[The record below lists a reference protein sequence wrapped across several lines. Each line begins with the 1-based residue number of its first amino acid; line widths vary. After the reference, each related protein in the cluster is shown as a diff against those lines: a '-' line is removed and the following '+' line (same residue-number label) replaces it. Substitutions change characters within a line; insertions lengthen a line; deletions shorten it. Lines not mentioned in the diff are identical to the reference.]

1 MHLLQKLPVI
11 LSLLL
16 VAWGAPALA
25 ATYTVTNTSDSGPGS
40 LRQAMLDARATGADD
55 EIVFAPATN
64 GTPIVLA
71 SPLPNLQASGGGL
84 TVTGNGAAQTVIS
97 GDGQYRILTTEAQD
111 PIRLTLQAL
120 TLRGGSVGSGE
131 RGGAVRFVGTGSSS
145 LTIDSV
151 EFTDNRASIGG
162 ALASSAPVVIRNSTF
177 QGNYAAGFAT
187 AMFIDNTS
195 VQAEN
200 VTVSGNDGAGAQ
212 IQIEGAAGSG
222 RFVHLSMVNNAGPV
236 GLGAYNNGSFT
247 LINSIVTRSATTSPY
262 DLEVRNGGSVNAAD
276 SVHNV
281 IGGMNGIVG
290 LVDGVN
296 GNQISAAS
304 PLVGTLG
311 NYGGPTR
318 TLPLLP
324 GSPALDAGAAAVG
337 LPAAD
342 QRGVA
347 RVGAPDVGA
356 FESRGFVLSAA
367 SGGAQAAYVNT
378 AFANPLV
385 VQVTANV
392 PTEPVEGGQVV
403 FSAPGSGAS
412 AALAA
417 PTTATLGSDG
427 LAQTSATANAN
438 AGSYNVAA
446 ASGVLATAFALTNKA
461 AAGVVVNPTA
471 GLVTTEAGGTASFTV
486 VLNSEPGAMV
496 TVPVASTNTAEGT
509 VSVATLTFTPANW
522 NVPQTVTVTGVDD
535 ALADGPVA
543 YGITVGP
550 SSSSDAYYVRPQ
562 QTVTAT
568 NANNDFTI
576 GGTVTGLSGA
586 GLVLQ
591 NNGGGDLPVSA
602 GSFTFAAPVVQGSAY
617 SVTVYTQPPGQT
629 CTVSQGSGTVGMA
642 PVTNVQVACAAS
654 TYTLGGTA
662 TGLTASNLVLR
673 NGGED
678 LPVTASG
685 AFLFTQP
692 VAHGGSYAVTIA
704 TQPTGQRCTLANAS
718 GGNVTASVNNLQVAC
733 TPYFEGTTVPAT
745 GAGGTGSATFTG
757 GGPACRFDLGATGF
771 EAAPAALPPGRT
783 LPQGLLRIQLVGCTA
798 AVAMEVTWP
807 EPVASYTKYGLAAS
821 TDTQPSFFTPAN
833 LAISGRTVRFTLT
846 DGQQGDDDWTADGS
860 IADPSGPTT
869 PLAAAQAIP
878 TLSEG
883 GLLLLSAALLGLLAL
898 RRRA

>member
-1 MHLLQKLPVI
+1 MQLLQKLPVV

-16 VAWGAPALA
+16 AVGGAPALA
-25 ATYTVTNTSDSGPGS
+25 ATYTVVNTNDSGVGS
-40 LRQAMLDARATGADD
+40 LRQAMLDARATADDD

-84 TVTGNGAAQTVIS
+84 IVTGNGVAHTVIS

-120 TLRGGSVGSGE
+120 TLRGGRVGSGE

-151 EFTDNRASIGG
+151 EFTDNQASIGS
-162 ALASSAPVVIRNSTF
+162 AVASSAPVVVRNSTF
-177 QGNYAAGFAT
+177 QGNYATGFAT

-195 VQAEN
+195 VQTEN
-200 VTVSGNDGAGAQ
+200 VTVSGDTSMGAF
-212 IQIEGAAGSG
+212 IHVEGAAGTG
-222 RFVHLSMVNNAGPV
+222 RFVHLSMANNTGSV
-236 GLGAYNNGSFT
+236 GVGAYGGASIT
-247 LINSIVTRSATTSPY
+247 LINSIVTTSGTY
-262 DLEVRNGGSVNAAD
+262 DLEVRTGGTVDAAN

-281 IGGMNGIVG
+281 IGTMNGGG
-290 LVDGVN
+290 LVQGVN
-296 GNQISAAS
+296 GNQVDVTN
-304 PLVGTLG
+304 PLVGPLG
-311 NYGGPTR
+311 DYGGSIR

-324 GSPALDAGAAAVG
+324 GSPALDAGTTAVG
-337 LPAAD
+337 LPATD
-342 QRGVA
+342 QRGLA

-385 VQVTANV
+385 VQVTANA

-417 PTTATLGSDG
+417 PTTVTLGSDG
-427 LAQTSATANAN
+427 LAQTSATANAS

-446 ASGVLATAFALTNKA
+446 ASGALATAFALTNKA
-461 AAGVVVNPTA
+461 AAGVVANPTS

-486 VLNSEPGAMV
+486 VLNSEPGALV

-509 VSVATLTFTPANW
+509 VSAATLTFTPANW

-562 QTVTAT
+562 QTVAAT
-568 NANNDFTI
+568 NANNDFTL

-591 NNGGGDLPVSA
+591 NNGGGDLSVASA

-617 SVTVYTQPPGQT
+617 SVTVRTQPPGQT
-629 CTVSQGSGTVGMA
+629 CTVSQSSGTVGMA

-685 AFLFTQP
+685 AFVFTQP

-704 TQPTGQRCTLANAS
+704 AQPTGQRCTVANAS
-718 GGNVTASVNNLQVAC
+718 GNNMTANVGNLQVAC
-733 TPYFEGTTVPAT
+733 APYFEGTTVPAN
-745 GAGGTGSATFTG
+745 GAGDTGSATFTG

-798 AVAMEVTWP
+798 AVTMEVTWP
-807 EPVASYTKYGLAAS
+807 EPVAGYTKYGLAAS

-869 PLAAAQAIP
+869 LLAGAQAIP

>member
-1 MHLLQKLPVI
+1 MQLLQKLPVV

-16 VAWGAPALA
+16 AVGGAPALA
-25 ATYTVTNTSDSGPGS
+25 ATYTVVNTNDSGVGS
-40 LRQAMLDARATGADD
+40 LRQAMLDARATADDD

-64 GTPIVLA
+64 GTPVVLA

-84 TVTGNGAAQTVIS
+84 TVTGNGVAHTVIS
-97 GDGQYRILTTEAQD
+97 GNGQYRIFNTEAQD
-111 PIRLTLQAL
+111 PIRLTLQTL
-120 TLRGGSVGSGE
+120 TLRDGRVSDADE
-131 RGGAVRFVGTGSSS
+131 GGAVRFIGTGASS
-145 LTIDSV
+145 LTIHSV
-151 EFTDNRASIGG
+151 EFTDNYAGYGG
-162 ALASSAPVVIRNSTF
+162 AIASYAPMVIRNSTF
-177 QGNYAAGFAT
+177 QGNYARVLAA
-187 AMFIDNTS
+187 AMLVSGTS

-200 VTVSGNDGAGAQ
+200 VTVSGNESWGAQ
-212 IQIEGAAGSG
+212 IHVGGATGTG
-222 RFVHLSMVNNAGPV
+222 RFVHLSMANNTGPV
-236 GLGAYNNGSFT
+236 GLGAYNGGSIT
-247 LINSIVTRSATTSPY
+247 LVNSIVAENAGSY
-262 DLEVRNGGSVNAAD
+262 DLEVRTGGTVDAAN

-281 IGGMNGIVG
+281 IGTMNGGG
-290 LVDGVN
+290 LVQGVN
-296 GNQISAAS
+296 GNQVDVTN
-304 PLVGTLG
+304 PLVGPLG
-311 NYGGPTR
+311 DYGGSTR

-324 GSPALDAGAAAVG
+324 GSPALDAGTTG
-337 LPAAD
+337 LSATD

-367 SGGAQAAYVNT
+367 SGGSQAAYVNT

-385 VQVTANV
+385 VQVTANA

-438 AGSYNVAA
+438 VGSYNVAA
-446 ASGVLATAFALTNKA
+446 ASGALATAFALTNKA
-461 AAGVVVNPTA
+461 AAGVVVNPTS

-509 VSVATLTFTPANW
+509 VSVSTLTFTPANW

-568 NANNDFTI
+568 NVNNDFTV

-591 NNGGGDLPVSA
+591 NNGGSDLPVSA

-846 DGQQGDDDWTADGS
+846 DGQQGDDDWAPNGT
-860 IADPSGPTT
+860 IADPSGPTV
-869 PLAAAQAIP
+869 LAAAPGGAQAIP

-883 GLLLLSAALLGLLAL
+883 GLLLLTALLALLAL
-898 RRRA
+898 RRRVV